1 MKEDG
6 YLVQSQE
13 TDIYKKGVIKIGTKV
28 YN

>member
-1 MKEDG
+1 MDI
-6 YLVQSQE
+6 YVQSQE